1 MNYTMTFDFG
11 DWSNDGHGR
20 TETVNLIANH
30 PADKI
35 AEAYHLAAKKVGFQ
49 FHQEVARGYGE
60 RSFPAQKFLDMGMDR
75 DEVAYENDPN
85 DEPEKWTVGWAEHM
99 VVLLEGYIKQA
110 LPDLELKFADK
121 KHRPPNLR
129 EYISGSEQFGYGMF
143 D

>member
-1 MNYTMTFDFG
+1 MTYTMTFDFG

-20 TETVNLIANH
+20 TEIVTLIANH

-35 AEAYHLAAKKVGFQ
+35 AEAYHFAAFLMGFQ
-49 FHQEVARGYGE
+49 FHQEVAGHGDRT
-60 RSFPAQKFLDMGMDR
+60 FPAQKFLDMGMDR

-85 DEPEKWTVGWAEHM
+85 DEPEEWTVGWVEHM

-121 KHRPPNLR
+121 KTRPPNLR
-129 EYISGSEQFGYGMF
+129 EYISGSEQFGNGLF